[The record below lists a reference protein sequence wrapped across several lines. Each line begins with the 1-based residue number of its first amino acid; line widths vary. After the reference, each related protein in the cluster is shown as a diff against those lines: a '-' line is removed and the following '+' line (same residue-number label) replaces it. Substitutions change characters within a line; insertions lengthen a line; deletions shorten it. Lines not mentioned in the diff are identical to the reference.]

1 MSTETEDRPTIKNA
15 ELGYTFSLNELNC
28 QCLAIHG
35 AVAWPGKQKGFVIVI
50 GMTRDREMYLLEEY
64 ESENIPDLVE
74 KCGALNSKYDVFK
87 TYSNFPCQYRW
98 FGDYKYVAA
107 SKFIDKMNRK
117 SRPDLRFSLTRSLM
131 LDDDESFYP
140 FIFAKLEG
148 EYLKK
153 DKKRLFLKGGK
164 VQSCI
169 AGFDLPGSEIYKMR
183 VGDCPTIEAV
193 AIAAIEL
200 QSTADHIHCLCNQG
214 PPKSP
219 YNNNILTRGLRGCAQ
234 R

>member
-1 MSTETEDRPTIKNA
+1 MCEETRKTIENA
-15 ELGYTFSLNELNC
+15 ELGHTFTWEELHH

-35 AVAWPGKQKGFVIVI
+35 AVAWPGKQNGFVVVI
-50 GMTRDREMYLLEEY
+50 GMTSDRDMYLLEEY
-64 ESENIPDLVE
+64 EAKNILDLVE
-74 KCGALNSKYDVFK
+74 KCGTFNSKYNVFK
-87 TYSNFPCQYRW
+87 TYSNFPCQYSW

-107 SKFIDKMNRK
+107 SKFIDKMDRE
-117 SRPDLRFSLTRSLM
+117 SRPDLRLNLIRPLM

-153 DKKRLFLKGGK
+153 DKKRLFLKEGK
-164 VQSCI
+164 VRSCI
-169 AGFDLPGSEIYKMR
+169 AGFDLPASEICKMR

-200 QSTADHIHCLCNQG
+200 QSTADQIHRLTNQG
-214 PPKSP
+214 PPKSAYSKGIRP
-219 YNNNILTRGLRGCAQ
+219 LA
-234 R
+234 